1 MKPTIARLRRILL
14 VRNDRIGD
22 LVLTLPAMQAV
33 RRQWPKAHIAAL
45 VSRYAGPL
53 LAGSPYVNQVLL
65 DNPDETAGKLAERLA
80 ALEFDAALVF
90 NTNTRNCLAV
100 WRAGIRRRVTWA
112 YKPVGLLTGNH
123 RIWRRRTHPPIH
135 EAEFALEFVRAL
147 GGAAVMGNL
156 DPRLTIDAAAQQRL
170 RTRLERELPGGGPL
184 FGVHPG
190 NLGSAY
196 NWPADNYVALVAR
209 LARQGR
215 VMVTGSPTERTLCE
229 RMRAD
234 LPADLALRVS
244 VYNDL
249 TLPELVAAIAQQ
261 SALVVSS
268 TGPMHVAGVLG
279 TPVVA
284 LFSPHPVHAP
294 AKWSP
299 LGSNH
304 TVLVAPLHP
313 GEAAEVPR
321 EQAAAVM
328 SRISIESVAE
338 AALELAKR
346 RASSTGRA
354 A

>member
-33 RRQWPKAHIAAL
+33 RRQWPKAHVAAL

-53 LAGSPYVNQVLL
+53 LAGSPYVDQVLV
-65 DNPDETAGKLAERLA
+65 DNPEETAGKLSARLA
-80 ALEFDAALVF
+80 AMQFDAALVF
-90 NTNTRNCLAV
+90 NTSTRNCLAA

-112 YKPVGLLTGNH
+112 YKPVGLLTGN
-123 RIWRRRTHPPIH
+123 RRVWRHRTHPPVH

-147 GGAAVMGNL
+147 GGAAVMSNL
-156 DPRLTIDAAAQQRL
+156 DPRLSIDPAAQQRVH
-170 RTRLERELPGGGPL
+170 TRLQRELPGGGPL

-196 NWPADNYVALVAR
+196 NWPADHYVRLVER

-215 VMVTGSPTERTLCE
+215 VMVTGSPAERTLCE

-234 LPADLALRVS
+234 LPAECAARVGIYTDLA
-244 VYNDL
+244 
-249 TLPELVAAIAQQ
+249 LPELVAAIAEQ
-261 SALVVSS
+261 SVLVVSS
-268 TGPMHVAGVLG
+268 TGPMHVAGILG

-284 LFSPHPVHAP
+284 LFSPHPVQSP

-299 LGSNH
+299 LGSGH
-304 TVLVAPLHP
+304 ALLVAPLHS
-313 GEAAEVPR
+313 GESAEVPR
-321 EQAAAVM
+321 ELAATVM
-328 SRISIESVAE
+328 SRISVESVE
-338 AALELAKR
+338 QAALELAHR
-346 RASSTGRA
+346 RAPQTERA